1 MKAKEY
7 LMQVR
12 EADEKLKRRLRQ
24 RDELAM
30 MVYGISAVR
39 YDKDRVQGGTIPGG
53 DNKLDKLLDLD
64 KELCDEVE
72 ELAELK
78 KRITDEIEKIGNPL
92 YADILYKRY
101 VERKS
106 LDRIAKE
113 LNYNYAYIR
122 RKHRAALQFFEKV
135 QRGNTK

>member
-7 LMQVR
+7 LLQVR

-39 YDKDRVQGGTIPGG
+39 YDKDRVKGGNIPGD
-53 DNKLDKLLDLD
+53 DNRLDKLMDLD
-64 KELCDEVE
+64 NELIAEAK

-78 KRITDEIEKIGNPL
+78 KRITEEIERVDNPL
-92 YADILYKRY
+92 YAEILFRRY
-101 VERKS
+101 VQKKS

-113 LNYNYAYIR
+113 LNYSYTYVR
-122 RKHRAALQFFEKV
+122 HQHGAALKFFEKT
-135 QRGNTK
+135 QDSTQ

>member
-1 MKAKEY
+1 MRAKEY

-12 EADEKLKRRLRQ
+12 EADEKLNRRLRQ

-39 YDKDRVQGGTIPGG
+39 YDKDRVKGGNIPGD
-53 DNKLDKLLDLD
+53 DNRLDKLMDLD
-64 KELCDEVE
+64 NELIAEAK

-78 KRITDEIEKIGNPL
+78 KRITEEIERVDNPL
-92 YADILYKRY
+92 YAEILFRRY
-101 VERKS
+101 VQKKS

-113 LNYNYAYIR
+113 LNYSYAYVR
-122 RKHRAALQFFEKV
+122 HQHGAALKFFEKT
-135 QRGNTK
+135 QDSTQ

>member
-1 MKAKEY
+1 MRAKEY

-12 EADEKLKRRLRQ
+12 EADEKLNRRLRQ

-39 YDKDRVQGGTIPGG
+39 YDKDRVKGGNIPGD
-53 DNKLDKLLDLD
+53 DNRLDKLMDLD
-64 KELCDEVE
+64 NELIAEAK

-78 KRITDEIEKIGNPL
+78 KRITEEIERVDNPL
-92 YADILYKRY
+92 YAEILFRRY
-101 VERKS
+101 VQKKS

-113 LNYNYAYIR
+113 LNYSYAYVR
-122 RKHRAALQFFEKV
+122 HQHGAALKFFEKTDRKSV
-135 QRGNTK
+135 V

>member
-1 MKAKEY
+1 MRAKEY

-12 EADEKLKRRLRQ
+12 EADEKLNRRLRQ

-39 YDKDRVQGGTIPGG
+39 YDKDRVKGGNIPGD
-53 DNKLDKLLDLD
+53 DNRLDKLMDLD
-64 KELCDEVE
+64 NELIAEAK

-78 KRITDEIEKIGNPL
+78 KRITEKIERVDNPL
-92 YADILYKRY
+92 YAEILFRRY
-101 VERKS
+101 VQKKS

-113 LNYNYAYIR
+113 LNYSYAYVR
-122 RKHRAALQFFEKV
+122 HQHGAALKFFEKT
-135 QRGNTK
+135 QDSTQ